1 MDTTDSPEARIR
13 EIGWVAREAR
23 ALLTDPDPERR
34 ARFMER
40 KRALL
45 DVLEDEGLPIGPRT

>member
-1 MDTTDSPEARIR
+1 MTAAPNLHESTDDLVM

-23 ALLTDPDPERR
+23 ALREDPDPERR

-45 DVLEDEGLPIGPRT
+45 EAVERTN

>member
-1 MDTTDSPEARIR
+1 MDSTERVR

-23 ALLTDPDPERR
+23 ALLSDPDPERR

-45 DVLEDEGLPIGPRT
+45 DAIEASEHDEWPPTRP